1 MEKIIA
7 EIHHIIKDSSHVL
20 DAETTLQ
27 AYFSDLV
34 SQLMKEALEAL
45 DSELYVPFKAEGWRI
60 ANRDS
65 RTITFTFGTV
75 EFMRRRLKK
84 KGEKSFFPLDN
95 ICGFN
100 KSERYSTLLQKQVAE
115 LVTGSVYRGVAEA
128 SLN

>member
-7 EIHHIIKDSSHVL
+7 EIHHIIKDSNHVL

-84 KGEKSFFPLDN
+84 KGEKSFSHWITSVASIKASATLPFY
-95 ICGFN
+95 
-100 KSERYSTLLQKQVAE
+100 KSKWPNL
-115 LVTGSVYRGVAEA
+115 
-128 SLN
+128 